1 MGTDQSGLTPSQRAR
16 LEELA
21 ARLVLG
27 YSFYPEDAV
36 STAAELVAEGVDV
49 DGLVQLA
56 SQPADVNAIDSQQ
69 VEILFR
75 SALAEVGLQP
85 PSRETAG
92 WTLARPIA
100 TALVEGEIP
109 PGTGAHRLWSL
120 SRDCGHPGELLEMLQ
135 LHDEWESSVGSD
147 RAAIE
152 AEIVVF
158 APEVVTAADR
168 HLAAERPPTS

>member
-21 ARLVLG
+21 ADLVLG

-36 STAAELVAEGVDV
+36 STAAELVAEGIGG
-49 DGLVQLA
+49 DGMVQLA

-85 PSRETAG
+85 PSREAAG
-92 WTLARPIA
+92 WTVARSIA
-100 TALVEGEIP
+100 TAIVEGEIP
-109 PGTGAHRLWSL
+109 PATGAHRLWSL
-120 SRDCGHPGELLEMLQ
+120 SRDCGHPAELVEMLE
-135 LHDEWESSVGSD
+135 LHEMWESSVEPA
-147 RAAIE
+147 RTAAE
-152 AEIVVF
+152 AEILAF
-158 APEVVTAADR
+158 APEVVAAADR

>member
-1 MGTDQSGLTPSQRAR
+1 MGADEAGLTRSQRMR

-27 YSFYPEDAV
+27 YGFYPEDAV
-36 STAAELVAEGVDV
+36 RTAAELVAEGVDV

-56 SQPADVNAIDSQQ
+56 SQPADVNAIDSQE

-120 SRDCGHPGELLEMLQ
+120 SRDCGDPGELVEMLQ

-152 AEIVVF
+152 AEIVAF
-158 APEVVTAADR
+158 APEVIAAADR
-168 HLAAERPPTS
+168 RA

>member
-1 MGTDQSGLTPSQRAR
+1 MGADEAGLTRSQRMQ

-27 YSFYPEDAV
+27 YGFYPEDAV
-36 STAAELVAEGVDV
+36 RTAAELVAEGVDF

-56 SQPADVNAIDSQQ
+56 SQPADVNAMDSQE

-109 PGTGAHRLWSL
+109 PATGAHRLWSL
-120 SRDCGHPGELLEMLQ
+120 SGDCGHPAELVEMLE
-135 LHDEWESSVGSD
+135 LHEMWESSVEPD
-147 RAAIE
+147 RTAAE
-152 AEIVVF
+152 AEILAF
-158 APEVVTAADR
+158 APEVVAAADR